1 MKIKTTTSK
10 GLLAAGAMLAMM
22 GTACPSAADTFD
34 IDLPAG
40 LACANFD
47 LRITVT
53 TNPRRV
59 FKEFYDASGNT
70 VRFISAGKGA
80 DLTLTNLAT
89 GATLTLRA
97 NGSVEKTALNPDG
110 GFTSMVM
117 GHNVI
122 IFFPTDIPPGP
133 STTLYVGRVTYS
145 VDPSGVWTLLSTAG
159 DSTDLCAEL
168 D

>member
-1 MKIKTTTSK
+1 M
-10 GLLAAGAMLAMM
+10 
-22 GTACPSAADTFD
+22 
-34 IDLPAG
+34 
-40 LACANFD
+40 
-47 LRITVT
+47 
-53 TNPRRV
+53 
-59 FKEFYDASGNT
+59 
-70 VRFISAGKGA
+70 
-80 DLTLTNLAT
+80 
-89 GATLTLRA
+89 LTLRA
-97 NGSVEKTALNPDG
+97 NGSVEKTSLNPDG

-159 DSTDLCAEL
+159 NATDLCAEL